1 VAIAAFGSSQP
12 AKTSG
17 STAKRAGVVAWVLL
31 LPGLL
36 YLTIFFMVP
45 LVSLLVTS
53 VMAPDPSGAIGVF
66 SYGFDPQA
74 YAHVTVDYLPQI
86 MRSFGYA
93 LLSTIVALLIS
104 YPVAYFV
111 GIRLRTRPLI
121 QKLTLTLVI
130 APFFISFL
138 LRTIAWKQIFADD
151 SATMNFIRAALHLD
165 PTFHFLGTPGAVV
178 WGLVYNFIPFMTLPL
193 YTSLERLDLR
203 LLEAAGDLYASPAA
217 VFRKVTLPLT
227 MPGVISGTLL
237 TFIPITGDY
246 VNASRDFLGSPDTSM
261 IGNMV
266 QADYLQNQ
274 DYPSASALS
283 AVLMAIILVIVTI
296 YVKRA
301 GTEDLL

>member
-1 VAIAAFGSSQP
+1 VALAGFSSSAPKQSSTP
-12 AKTSG
+12 LKSG
-17 STAKRAGVVAWVLL
+17 KIVWVLL

-36 YLTIFFMVP
+36 YLGMFFMIP
-45 LVSLLVTS
+45 LVSLLITS
-53 VMAPDPSGAIGVF
+53 VETPDASGAIGMYQ
-66 SYGFDPQA
+66 YGFDLSA
-74 YAHVTVDYLPQI
+74 YQHVVVDYLPQI
-86 MRSFGYA
+86 GRSFAYA
-93 LLSTIVALLIS
+93 FLATVFALLIS
-104 YPVAYFV
+104 YPLAYFV
-111 GIRLRTRPLI
+111 GIRLRSRPLI
-121 QKLTLTLVI
+121 QKLTLTLVV

-151 SATMNFIRAALHLD
+151 SVTMNFIRGLFHLD
-165 PTFHFLGTPGAVV
+165 ASAHFLGTPGAVV

-246 VNASRDFLGSPDTSM
+246 VNASRDFLGSSDTSM

-266 QADYLQNQ
+266 QADFLQNS
-274 DYPSASALS
+274 DYPSASAMS
-283 AVLMAIILVIVTI
+283 AVLMAVILIFVTV
-296 YVKRA
+296 YVRRT